1 MTFSSFPHFFFFFL
15 TLTRVFFRFSLPQKR
30 HTGSKA
36 TTCRCNLR
44 HRWTGCVTVS
54 GLWSA
59 VHPGR
64 VTKALFSAAQ
74 HSFLLQILFYL
85 SYSTWYIS
93 SAYQQ
98 VDLVLFSGVCFSLTA
113 KSFACIFELPSVT
126 TLPCQNKTMRSF
138 WCSAHFALS
147 TETQVGF
154 LERRGRHYFFRT
166 VVVARKQTFA
176 DAPLTYN
183 RIELNRIDC
192 ALLSSSQNWKS
203 HLVGA

>member
-1 MTFSSFPHFFFFFL
+1 MQPASQVDRLRYRVGLVICSASWKSDKGSVQCCTTLFFCYRSS
-15 TLTRVFFRFSLPQKR
+15 
-30 HTGSKA
+30 
-36 TTCRCNLR
+36 
-44 HRWTGCVTVS
+44 
-54 GLWSA
+54 
-59 VHPGR
+59 
-64 VTKALFSAAQ
+64 
-74 HSFLLQILFYL
+74 FYL

-98 VDLVLFSGVCFSLTA
+98 VGLVLFSGVCFSLTA

-176 DAPLTYN
+176 DAPLIYN
-183 RIELNRIDC
+183 RTELNRIDC

-203 HLVGA
+203 HLVSA